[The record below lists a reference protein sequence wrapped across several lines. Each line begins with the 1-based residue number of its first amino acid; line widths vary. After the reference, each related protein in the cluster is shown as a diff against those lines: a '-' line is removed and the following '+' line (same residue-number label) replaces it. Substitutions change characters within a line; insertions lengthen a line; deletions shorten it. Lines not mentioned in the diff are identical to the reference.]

1 MPGILAMPSRC
12 FWPNAPCPA
21 TPTFMI
27 FLPAY
32 EVLLHHLII
41 IEPRYADTHRHLRFD
56 QGKFTTA
63 SMSESARKVFQ
74 KKSEP
79 RPARRRR
86 VTKTAAWVTRNA
98 LQQRSLISG
107 RGRNA
112 HFVRMHEIDVVNLA
126 HHSH

>member
-1 MPGILAMPSRC
+1 
-12 FWPNAPCPA
+12 
-21 TPTFMI
+21 MI

-41 IEPRYADTHRHLRFD
+41 IELRYAGTHRRLRFD

-63 SMSESARKVFQ
+63 SMTESAGKVFL

-79 RPARRRR
+79 RPARRPC
-86 VTKTAAWVTRNA
+86 VTKTPAWVTHHA
-98 LQQRSLISG
+98 LQQRLLISG

-112 HFVRMHEIDVVNLA
+112 YFVRVYEIDVVNLA
-126 HHSH
+126 HHFH